1 MKRVIALMVFF
12 SLALAGTI
20 EVKKAESLSLFL
32 GGSLVVLEGRPVVL
46 VRDGQTLSARRV
58 IYDRKARRLTLS
70 GQVRYTDDQGRT
82 IEAKELVL
90 FVGDES
96 LVATNVKVRSG
107 DFDFESPFAYRSQG
121 QITMQAAYFSPCLAK
136 GQNPPDYAF
145 FAQQVTLFPGDR
157 IVARGVW
164 VSLFGQKQLYLPV
177 LVIFTGK
184 RAPRI
189 YLGQS
194 AVDGLVAGADL
205 PYVTKNG
212 LGFTLLRYF
221 EKRGLG
227 VGLDHWGAGSAYEHY
242 RFLYLPPEPGK
253 DRGTLS
259 LSLDYR
265 KEEDG
270 WSGQFSLTRD
280 DAVVPGRFTLSAE
293 VKKTDPDDPF
303 VRFSIE
309 RILDTD
315 PAAPPPWGF
324 FKGPE
329 VELAYRKARRLGDL
343 TISGRAIVGG
353 YEGESNPLN
362 RSARREGPRIG
373 AGRVYLEHHERYAPR
388 FGGGLAFRLQNDF
401 VGYYYSTGERQINW
415 RTTATLSQRLG
426 SFELGTN
433 LERWVREG
441 ETPFIFDRI
450 PTRRTIELSP
460 YLRYRQ
466 SPLALSISG
475 GWSFDQNA
483 PLPLKGDLSLRTT
496 DLSARILAERRLE
509 RTEGRLNAQ
518 ITYAP
523 RPASF
528 GVRFGY
534 RLGEDRYDPLDL
546 SFSYALPGGSVF
558 LSHRYDPNLGQGV
571 ASRAAFL
578 YRQANF
584 SLSLGERYDHRSE
597 VLSGSARLGLGPWQ
611 LSLTHSYAVPDGKP
625 DAEDAVEGRLIGQVA
640 LSRGGS
646 RLALLGQL
654 TGQGLEKGE
663 LVGSLSQQSLEAQF
677 HLEARLHLP
686 DPSDAELYLSRLSA
700 RGGIDLTPDLAIQ
713 GGLGYQKGTA
723 GETLSFEDFGL
734 SARLWAQGSTQIFLA
749 AFLNQRFDLGSKT
762 AEPIKP
768 RIVFTYDRA
777 CWGARL
783 TLDAI
788 KDEVRLA
795 LFYQGF
801 GGGVTFGPSGIGLSG
816 VNLP

>member
-1 MKRVIALMVFF
+1 MKRALALIALF

-20 EVKKAESLSLFL
+20 EVKQAESLSLFL
-32 GGSLVVLEGRPVVL
+32 GGSLVVLEGRPVIL

-82 IEAKELVL
+82 IEAEELVL

-121 QITMQAAYFSPCLAK
+121 QITMRAAYFSPCLAK

-164 VSLFGQKQLYLPV
+164 VSLFGQKELYLPV

-184 RAPRI
+184 RAPRV

-194 AVDGLVAGADL
+194 AVDGIVAGADL

-221 EKRGLG
+221 EKRGVG

-259 LSLDYR
+259 LSLEYR
-265 KEEDG
+265 KEEEG
-270 WSGQFSLTRD
+270 WSGRFSLARD
-280 DAVVPGRFTLSAE
+280 DVVVPGRFTLSAE

-315 PAAPPPWGF
+315 PAAPPPWGL

-329 VELAYRKARRLGDL
+329 VEVAYRKARRLGDL

-388 FGGGLAFRLQNDF
+388 LGSGLAFRLQNDF
-401 VGYYYSTGERQINW
+401 VGYYYSTAERQINW
-415 RTTATLSQRLG
+415 RTTARLSRRLG
-426 SFELGTN
+426 SFELGAN

-466 SPLALSISG
+466 NPLTLSISG
-475 GWSFDQNA
+475 GMVVRPKRPPSPQRGSVAAHGGSCRQDPGRAAARTNRRSPQRPDHLRASAGLVRGAIWLPAGRRPLRPPRPQLQLRPPRRQRLPRPPLRPQLGTGRRQPGRV
-483 PLPLKGDLSLRTT
+483 PLPAGKLLAKPGRALRPPVR
-496 DLSARILAERRLE
+496 SALGKRPAR
-509 RTEGRLNAQ
+509 
-518 ITYAP
+518 P
-523 RPASF
+523 RP
-528 GVRFGY
+528 
-534 RLGEDRYDPLDL
+534 
-546 SFSYALPGGSVF
+546 
-558 LSHRYDPNLGQGV
+558 
-571 ASRAAFL
+571 
-578 YRQANF
+578 
-584 SLSLGERYDHRSE
+584 
-597 VLSGSARLGLGPWQ
+597 
-611 LSLTHSYAVPDGKP
+611 
-625 DAEDAVEGRLIGQVA
+625 
-640 LSRGGS
+640 
-646 RLALLGQL
+646 
-654 TGQGLEKGE
+654 
-663 LVGSLSQQSLEAQF
+663 
-677 HLEARLHLP
+677 
-686 DPSDAELYLSRLSA
+686 
-700 RGGIDLTPDLAIQ
+700 
-713 GGLGYQKGTA
+713 
-723 GETLSFEDFGL
+723 
-734 SARLWAQGSTQIFLA
+734 LA
-749 AFLNQRFDLGSKT
+749 AQPHPQLR
-762 AEPIKP
+762 
-768 RIVFTYDRA
+768 RA
-777 CWGARL
+777 R
-783 TLDAI
+783 
-788 KDEVRLA
+788 R
-795 LFYQGF
+795 
-801 GGGVTFGPSGIGLSG
+801 
-816 VNLP
+816 